1 MARQCTLCGQHLDDT
16 MFYKGQYRCKACF
29 KKSYQD
35 TEKGRQSAA
44 RASKKWNESEKGI
57 AYKQSDAYKQRHRDS
72 CAKWYSNDA
81 NRQKHINQS
90 KRWAS
95 ENKARRQDASRA
107 SALKRR
113 LGGDRPSN
121 RLFIEDWAMALNYF
135 DNLCAY
141 CGSSAPLEQDHVVPI
156 SKGGSS
162 SIDNIMPA
170 CKRCNSSKC
179 TTEMLSWYKRQ
190 PFFNQERLDK
200 ILRYLQEVINV

>member
-1 MARQCTLCGQHLDDT
+1 MIQCFIRDNIAVKHASRNHTRIQKRADSQL
-16 MFYKGQYRCKACF
+16 
-29 KKSYQD
+29 
-35 TEKGRQSAA
+35 

-162 SIDNIMPA
+162 SIDNIIPA
-170 CKRCNSSKC
+170 YKRRNSSKC
-179 TTEMLSWYKRQ
+179 ATEMLSWYKRQ